1 MIDGMLVQQVAL
13 TLIPGLG
20 PKRTREILNLFENPM
35 EVFRAPLR
43 DFKSLGFFSSQFY
56 HALHTKE
63 TMVAAEKVIE
73 NCIKKKINIT
83 FFTDKEYP
91 SRLSNCDDAPVLL
104 YSAGSALKSYPFMI
118 SIVGTRNPTPY
129 GVEFVQQFI
138 EAMRSFPICIISGL
152 AYGVDLAAHKTCI
165 SLNIPTI
172 ACVAHGLHT
181 IYPAAHKN
189 IATQMCSNGGVISE
203 YPPGVFADKER
214 FPMRNRIIAGLSD
227 SVIIVESAQSG
238 GSLITAH
245 FAQQYNRDI
254 YALPGRTTDPKSI
267 GCNQLIKKNIAE
279 IIQDI
284 PTLLRDL
291 EMVGQQQLTFETS
304 ELSNNASKIHQLLSQ
319 QRSMHMDEIILKSS
333 MLSCD
338 VSEALFELEINGRI
352 HKLPGSR
359 VAFKR

>member
-1 MIDGMLVQQVAL
+1 MLVQQVAL
-13 TLIPGLG
+13 TLIPGIG

-35 EVFRAPLR
+35 EVFRAPMR
-43 DFKSLGFFSSQFY
+43 DFKSLGFFSSHFY
-56 HALHTKE
+56 HALHAKE
-63 TMVAAEKVIE
+63 NMMAAEKVIE
-73 NCIKKKINIT
+73 HCIKKNINIT
-83 FFTDKEYP
+83 FFTDNEYP
-91 SRLSNCDDAPVLL
+91 SRLSNCDDAPVIL
-104 YSAGSALKSYPFMI
+104 YSSGKALKTYPFMI
-118 SIVGTRNPTPY
+118 AIVGTRNPTPY
-129 GVEFVQQFI
+129 GIAFVEQFI
-138 EAMRSFPICIISGL
+138 EAVRSFPICIISGL

-189 IATQMCSNGGVISE
+189 IAAQMCTNGGVISE

-254 YALPGRTTDPKSI
+254 YALPGRTDDPKST
-267 GCNQLIKKNIAE
+267 GCNQLIKKNIAQ

-291 EMVGQQQLTFETS
+291 EMVGQKTLSFETV
-304 ELSNNASKIHQLLSQ
+304 ELSHKANQIHQLLLQ
-319 QRSMHMDEIILKSS
+319 QRSLHIDEIILKSS
-333 MLSCD
+333 LPSCD

-359 VAFKR
+359 VAFAR